1 MKLWNSKTQPEPL
14 EPDRLSEIAAERIA
28 AAERFS
34 AAIAAAGV
42 AMDALFAADQAFQAE
57 YRQRHGGELYSS
69 SRLMYQFRGA
79 LLGDLELNAPELLRY
94 LNQPRQSRATA
105 QSVASLIATQVRHDL
120 SSLPTKKEPTQ

>member
-57 YRQRHGGELYSS
+57 YAQRHGVELY
-69 SRLMYQFRGA
+69 
-79 LLGDLELNAPELLRY
+79 
-94 LNQPRQSRATA
+94 
-105 QSVASLIATQVRHDL
+105 
-120 SSLPTKKEPTQ
+120 